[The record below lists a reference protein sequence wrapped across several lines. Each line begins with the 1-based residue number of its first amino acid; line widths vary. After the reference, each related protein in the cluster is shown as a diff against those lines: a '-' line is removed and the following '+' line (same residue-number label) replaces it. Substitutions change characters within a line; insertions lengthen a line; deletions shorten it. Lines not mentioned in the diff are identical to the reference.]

1 MGNLRYKLEVR
12 DPNGEIVDVI
22 KKDNDLFTKNWA
34 MWLAAILKLGFT
46 RDASAGTSYMVL
58 DENGT
63 ARYLGGYSGGT
74 DLINRA
80 APIHLDWGNLWKV
93 AIGSST
99 SPPSIDDYKLG
110 AEITRVA
117 ANAPQ
122 LIVDDS
128 TGEIKIVF
136 TATFSFETEQVCSEI
151 GVIISFKD
159 TGNNTYYM
167 LIARDTFT
175 PVTVQAGGSIT
186 IQYEMVFN
194 PAQ

>member
-1 MGNLRYKLEVR
+1 
-12 DPNGEIVDVI
+12 
-22 KKDNDLFTKNWA
+22 
-34 MWLAAILKLGFT
+34 
-46 RDASAGTSYMVL
+46 
-58 DENGT
+58 
-63 ARYLGGYSGGT
+63 
-74 DLINRA
+74 
-80 APIHLDWGNLWKV
+80 
-93 AIGSST
+93 
-99 SPPSIDDYKLG
+99 
-110 AEITRVA
+110 
-117 ANAPQ
+117 
-122 LIVDDS
+122 VDDS